1 MTTAL
6 SENKDLAVIYQRL
19 QNTYLNNKAALLRLV
34 ERRVNNEDSLK
45 DHREV
50 SSRIKKKSHKSREVL
65 RPCL

>member
-6 SENKDLAVIYQRL
+6 SENKKLAVLYQRL
-19 QNTYLNNKAALLRLV
+19 QNTFLNNKAALLRLV

-50 SSRIKKKSHKSREVL
+50 SLEYVTMN
-65 RPCL
+65 

>member
-6 SENKDLAVIYQRL
+6 GENKKLAIVYQRL
-19 QNTYLNNKAALLRLV
+19 QNTLLNNRAALLRLV

-50 SSRIKKKSHKSREVL
+50 SLHKNFKQTQND
-65 RPCL
+65 